1 MPILE
6 SIRAGLRSERI
17 SSVKKRMKL
26 RYYAI
31 TDKGNFRSHNEDSF
45 LVLDRM
51 VCGEVHGEL
60 DTVGELDTEQS
71 AGLFALADGLGGHE
85 AGEIASRVAL
95 EKLSW
100 MERAIRPIEELP
112 STGWKNLLRKI
123 NNEVNSYGESIGKPK
138 MGTTLV
144 GCLLGKR
151 KSWVFNVGDSRLY
164 HMDKEGLRKVTVD
177 HNIGEEMGSVHGRN
191 LLTSCIG
198 GGTRNMEADTFDY
211 SSKLSAGDI
220 LLICTDGLTE
230 VLNIDQIEK
239 ILRDSHDLRETCR
252 VLSEE
257 ANLRMTRDN
266 HTILM
271 IQVDQA

>member
-1 MPILE
+1 
-6 SIRAGLRSERI
+6 
-17 SSVKKRMKL
+17 MKV

-45 LVLDRM
+45 LAVDSL
-51 VCGEVHGEL
+51 VCGQVHGEL
-60 DTVGELDTEQS
+60 DTIRELETNET
-71 AGLFALADGLGGHE
+71 AGIFALADGLGGHE

-100 MERAIRPIEELP
+100 LERAIRPIEELP
-112 STGWKNLLRKI
+112 STGWQNLLRKI

-144 GCLLGKR
+144 GCLLGKK

-164 HMDKEGLRKVTVD
+164 HLQKNGLRKVTVD
-177 HNIGEEMGSVHGRN
+177 HTIGEELGSSHGRN

-198 GGTRNMEADTFDY
+198 GGTKSMEADIFDLGD
-211 SSKLSAGDI
+211 KLAEGDM

-239 ILRDSHDLRETCR
+239 ILKESHDLKETAR
-252 VLSEE
+252 TLSEE
-257 ANLRMTRDN
+257 ANLRLTRDN
-266 HTILM
+266 HTILL
-271 IQVDQA
+271 IQIEKI

>member
-1 MPILE
+1 
-6 SIRAGLRSERI
+6 
-17 SSVKKRMKL
+17 MKL

-45 LVLDRM
+45 LAVGSL
-51 VCGEVHGEL
+51 VCGQVHGEL
-60 DTVGELDTEQS
+60 DTILELDTNQDS
-71 AGLFALADGLGGHE
+71 GLFALADGLGGHE

-112 STGWKNLLRKI
+112 SSGWQNLLRKI

-144 GCLLGKR
+144 GCLIGRK

-164 HMDKEGLRKVTVD
+164 HLKKDGLRKVTVD
-177 HNIGEEMGSVHGRN
+177 HNIGEELGSMHGRN
-191 LLTSCIG
+191 FLTSCIG
-198 GGTRNMEADTFDY
+198 GGTKSMQADIFDY
-211 SSKLSAGDI
+211 TGKIEEGDI
-220 LLICTDGLTE
+220 ILVCTDGLTE

-239 ILRDSHDLRETCR
+239 ILRDNHDLRETSR
-252 VLSEE
+252 ALSEE
-257 ANLRMTRDN
+257 ANLRLTRDN
-266 HTILM
+266 HTILL
-271 IQVDQA
+271 IQFESV